1 MRKVAAAAVVAG
13 AAGAMAA
20 AGPTVA
26 PLLRFLPGPVQR
38 LVARYIRLVWPP
50 RRQNAVVYVGA
61 WAAIMGIFFATIS
74 TARSKEAEWEKS
86 RKRKYCEASLR
97 NLLDYEKARLQE
109 QADAERQQR
118 SEDSAK
124 VNGDATSEA
133 QDSGDAPKPKKPPDA
148 KRMIDLLFDEVENGN
163 ITLLGVDKNLTWYQK
178 SVALLKERV
187 EAELRDAI
195 DKTMHAQKI
204 MQVGSTDPA
213 VLKEMDDW
221 HDGEKLHEHVKLVTD
236 RVYKA
241 FGKQLVDRSMMKE
254 ARNVLTLLGLQK
266 KVAVRRI
273 WQIFRPQALHWVIGT
288 LLLACAEVAAGFL
301 EGNLVALAQLA
312 FELQPDTMAR
322 TGRSLAMWA
331 VGFAF
336 YWPMDNLGNALV
348 DEVQTVMQL
357 GLRQAV
363 LTSLLCQDR
372 EYFDHHQTGVLQDRL
387 NNDTEKLAST
397 IIQQPKNL
405 FTALAKV
412 VAKSMFLYKTSPALF
427 WTGVLIPGPFC
438 VILNTFSWT
447 WVRRA
452 DVKVGKVNDHA
463 NGSTSEIL
471 REINTVRQFG
481 MELEEANRYGIISRW
496 RGQLEFS
503 IRKGQRWFWFLML
516 MAWFGARGFNT
527 YRGISLVIQQRLY
540 AAQLA
545 VAIYQFD
552 GIVWGVRQVVDLVP
566 AVAQMMQPMTR
577 VAMLLDTAPKIE
589 PSPDRPQEKE
599 QLRPERLSGRI
610 EFTDVD
616 FTYPSERQK
625 QVLYR
630 LSFVV
635 EPRTKIAFVGKAG
648 CGKSTCVTLL
658 QRFYNPSH
666 GTITLDGQPLSDY
679 DVYHL
684 RRNIGVV
691 AQDNVLFSTSILENI
706 CYGMG
711 QGHLPHPSMEDVWAA
726 CDAANVTEFVHSFP
740 NGLHTFVGTP
750 LSP

>member
-1 MRKVAAAAVVAG
+1 MRVRSRAHAHDTRLVRHVMMSSASTAAVAASPSARPADALV
-13 AAGAMAA
+13 
-20 AGPTVA
+20 
-26 PLLRFLPGPVQR
+26 PLLRFLPGPVYR
-38 LVARYIRLVWPP
+38 LVAKYGRLVWPP
-50 RRQNAVVYVGA
+50 RRQNAVVYVSA

-74 TARSKEAEWEKS
+74 TSRSKEAEWEKS
-86 RKRKYCEASLR
+86 RKRKYAEASLR

-109 QADAERQQR
+109 QVKAESQR
-118 SEDSAK
+118 RGDDSAMQ
-124 VNGDATSEA
+124 VDSAPSDGMGSEEA
-133 QDSGDAPKPKKPPDA
+133 AKPKKPPDA

-163 ITLLGVDKNLTWYQK
+163 ITLLGVDKNVPWYRN
-178 SVALLKERV
+178 SVQLLKERI
-187 EAELRDAI
+187 EAELRAAI
-195 DKTMHAQKI
+195 DKTMHARK
-204 MQVGSTDPA
+204 MMEVGSTDPV
-213 VLKEMDDW
+213 VLKEMDEW

-236 RVYKA
+236 RVYRG
-241 FGKQLVDRSMMKE
+241 FGKHLVDRTLMKE
-254 ARNVLTLLGLQK
+254 ARDVLMLLGLQK
-266 KVAVRRI
+266 KVAIRRI
-273 WQIFRPQALHWVIGT
+273 WQIFRPQAMRWIMGT
-288 LLLACAEVAAGFL
+288 LMLACAEVAAGFL

-312 FELQPDTMAR
+312 YQLQPDTLTR

-412 VAKSMFLYKTSPALF
+412 IAKSLFLYKTSPALF

-438 VILNTFSWT
+438 VILNTVSWT

-481 MELEEANRYGIISRW
+481 MEIEEAKRYGIISRW
-496 RGQLEFS
+496 RGQLEFA

-527 YRGISLVIQQRLY
+527 YRGISLVIQRRLY

-545 VAIYQFD
+545 VAVYQFD

-566 AVAQMMQPMTR
+566 AVAQMMQPLTR
-577 VAMLLDTAPKIE
+577 VAMLLDTTPKIE
-589 PSPDRPQEKE
+589 PSPDRPSAKQ
-599 QLRPERLSGRI
+599 QLRPARLAGRI

-616 FTYPSERQK
+616 FTYPSERQVRVI
-625 QVLYR
+625 QM
-630 LSFVV
+630 
-635 EPRTKIAFVGKAG
+635 
-648 CGKSTCVTLL
+648 
-658 QRFYNPSH
+658 
-666 GTITLDGQPLSDY
+666 
-679 DVYHL
+679 L
-684 RRNIGVV
+684 RSRI
-691 AQDNVLFSTSILENI
+691 
-706 CYGMG
+706 
-711 QGHLPHPSMEDVWAA
+711 
-726 CDAANVTEFVHSFP
+726 HSA
-740 NGLHTFVGTP
+740 
-750 LSP
+750 